1 MVNSLLPVE
10 IAGLTLRRRGRSIL
24 GPVSARIEG
33 PGITIVMGPNGA
45 GKSSLL
51 RALHG
56 LERISAGT
64 IRWPLPEPE
73 ARQRQAFVFQHPTLL
88 RRSVLDN
95 IAYPLRLRGQSRD
108 VARTKAGAMAAE
120 VGLSAHLGRPAQVLS
135 GGERQKLAL
144 ARAMIVAPDLLF
156 LDEPCANLDP
166 HATREIEALLLAA
179 RARGTRLVMATHD
192 LGQARRLADEVWFL
206 HQGRLCEATPAP
218 EFFAGARSAEAQAHL
233 RGELIP

>member
-1 MVNSLLPVE
+1 MVSALLPVE
-10 IAGLTLRRRGRSIL
+10 VERLVLRRGGRAIL
-24 GPVSARIEG
+24 GPLSARIEG
-33 PGITIVMGPNGA
+33 AGITIVMGPNGA

-73 ARQRQAFVFQHPTLL
+73 ARQRQAFVFQQPTLL

-95 IAYPLRLRGQSRD
+95 IAYPLRLRGQSRTE
-108 VARTKAGAMAAE
+108 ARARAEALARE
-120 VGLSAHLGRPAQVLS
+120 VGLGAHLSRPAHVLS

-144 ARAMIVAPDLLF
+144 ARAMILSPDLLF
-156 LDEPCANLDP
+156 LDEPCASLDP
-166 HATREIEALLLAA
+166 HATREIEALLVAA
-179 RARGTRLVMATHD
+179 RDRGTRLIMATHD

-218 EFFAGARSAEAQAHL
+218 EFFTCARSAEAQAHL
-233 RGELIP
+233 RGDLIP